1 MLEDI
6 FSELM
11 DLKRRV
17 SRLEDKSTQIIQ
29 LYAST
34 TASKNTN
41 INNAAVTAID
51 WNLGVAPEIGNIGTL
66 FTHSTSV
73 NPTRINITRKALL
86 EINAWILPS
95 STVADVNVAIA
106 VLLNG
111 VAIRPSGYGYISAAA
126 GHNFANSSVTCYCKA
141 NAGDYLEV
149 ITQQEA
155 AAGTAT
161 LRDLSRIVIKEI
173 FV

>member
-11 DLKRRV
+11 DLKKRV
-17 SRLEDKSTQIIQ
+17 TRLEDKSTQMVQ

-34 TASKNTN
+34 TASKNLN
-41 INNAAVTAID
+41 LNTAGVPTID

-73 NPTRINITRKALL
+73 NPTRINITRKALI
-86 EINAWILPS
+86 E
-95 STVADVNVAIA
+95 VNVALLIEATVTDLNLAGA
-106 VLLNG
+106 VTLTG
-111 VAIRPSGYGYISAAA
+111 VAIRPSGYAYISN
-126 GHNFANSSVTCYCKA
+126 GSGNNFAALLMTTYCKA
-141 NAGDYLEV
+141 SANDYIQV
-149 ITQQEA
+149 VTQQEA